1 VASEAGPTGFGLY
14 RQQKAAEI
22 RCEVAA
28 PSKLQMPAGERV
40 KTDAKDAIHLARPL
54 RLDEVHLGRHPHHR
68 SGSGTRPGACPGGLS
83 RGLMRPATA
92 SQSCLATPITFPTA
106 LVWLLE
112 AAEDLL
118 RDTPQ
123 RTSGIHNEVADHAD
137 MTDPTVLEPRPGDSP
152 AY

>member
-1 VASEAGPTGFGLY
+1 MRFTSVAIPTIDQEAARDL
-14 RQQKAAEI
+14 
-22 RCEVAA
+22 V
-28 PSKLQMPAGERV
+28 RV
-40 KTDAKDAIHLARPL
+40 REDCR
-54 RLDEVHLGRHPHHR
+54 G
-68 SGSGTRPGACPGGLS
+68 
-83 RGLMRPATA
+83 GLMRPATA